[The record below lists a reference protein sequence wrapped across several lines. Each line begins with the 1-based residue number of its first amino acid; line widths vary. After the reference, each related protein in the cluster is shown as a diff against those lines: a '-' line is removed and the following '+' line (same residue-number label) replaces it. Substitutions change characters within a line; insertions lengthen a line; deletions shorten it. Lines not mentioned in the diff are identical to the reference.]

1 MNLLFDA
8 GKKSH
13 STLLLRCHYF
23 GSQMFVDFGTIKIDI
38 FRTISISIE
47 TTCLEDESFRRKK
60 VRETERQTDRQ
71 TDRDSAA
78 REREREKDIQRQHM
92 CVRERER

>member
-60 VRETERQTDRQ
+60 VRETDRETQRVQQERDNLKKTFRDR
-71 TDRDSAA
+71 
-78 REREREKDIQRQHM
+78 M
-92 CVRERER
+92 CVCVCV